1 MLKTSHMGWMR
12 GTVCAGSL
20 WLVERERQRKAM
32 EKIRL
37 PACHG
42 PVHSNQVP
50 SDVPHVE
57 CLMHNTKFTYL
68 KLFEVP
74 GDFDLAEKLSSA
86 TSYT

>member
-1 MLKTSHMGWMR
+1 MR

-42 PVHSNQVP
+42 PEHSDKVP

-57 CLMHNTKFTYL
+57 SLMHNTKFTYL